1 LFRCYGVNMD
11 ASNAVPLSR
20 RAQAARNDVL
30 ILEAARAVF
39 IADPDAPIAAVA
51 EQAGVGISAVYR
63 RYENKEELLRRL
75 CADGLGRYTAAVEA
89 ALADPGP
96 AEAAFAEFMRR
107 VVDANSH
114 ALTLRLAGT
123 FESTDELRRE
133 AMRAQELTAQLV
145 ERAHTAGA
153 LRTDVT
159 PEDLS
164 CLFEQLA
171 AIRVGDDE
179 RTGELRHRY
188 LALQLDALHGSQ
200 TSELPGRAPSWQ
212 EISQRWER

>member
-1 LFRCYGVNMD
+1 VE
-11 ASNAVPLSR
+11 ASNAAPLSGR
-20 RAQAARNDVL
+20 RAQAARNDVR

-39 IADPDAPIAAVA
+39 VADPDAPISAVA
-51 EQAGVGISAVYR
+51 EHAGVGISAVYR

-75 CADGLGRYTAAVEA
+75 CADGLALYAAAAEA
-89 ALADPGP
+89 ALADSGPP
-96 AEAAFAEFMRR
+96 AEAFAGFMRR
-107 VVDANSH
+107 IVDANTH

-133 AMRAQELTAQLV
+133 AIRAQALTAELV
-145 ERAHTAGA
+145 ERAQQAGA
-153 LRTDVT
+153 LRADLT

-164 CLFEQLA
+164 CVFEQLA
-171 AIRVGDDE
+171 AIRVRDDE
-179 RTGELRHRY
+179 RTRELRHRY
-188 LALQLDALHGSQ
+188 LALQLDALGGSH

>member
-1 LFRCYGVNMD
+1 ME
-11 ASNAVPLSR
+11 ASEAAPLSGR

-30 ILEAARAVF
+30 ILEAARTVF
-39 IADPDAPIAAVA
+39 VADPGAPISAVA

-75 CADGLGRYTAAVEA
+75 CADGLERYAAAAEA
-89 ALADPGP
+89 ALADAGP
-96 AEAAFAEFMRR
+96 TAAAFAEFMRR
-107 VVDANSH
+107 VVDANTH

-133 AMRAQELTAQLV
+133 AARTQELTAELV
-145 ERAHTAGA
+145 ERAKAAGA
-153 LRTDVT
+153 IRADLT

-164 CLFEQLA
+164 CVFEQLA

-179 RTGELRHRY
+179 RTRELRHRY
-188 LALQLDALHGSQ
+188 LALQLDALHGSH
-200 TSELPGRAPSWQ
+200 TSELPGRPPSWQ
-212 EISQRWER
+212 EISRRWER